1 MNPSNLDFQT
11 NDIMTRLK
19 ISGAT
24 LNQTPLDWENNLKN
38 IQVAIEQ
45 AKEQSVDILCLPE
58 LCITGYGCE
67 DMFLSDWVA
76 EKAFKQLEK
85 IKGWCTEVV
94 VAVGL
99 PMRFE
104 GSLYDCVGLLHN
116 KEILGFTAKQNL
128 ANDGVHYE
136 PRWFKPWEAG
146 RMEMLKIEGKKYP
159 FGDIIYLAKNIK
171 IGFEICEDAWSGAK
185 RPSHQLN
192 KRKVNLVLNP
202 SASHFA
208 FGKAKS
214 RETLMLDAK
223 AACYVY
229 CNLLGNE
236 AGKIIYDGQVFIT
249 QGEQIIARNELLSF
263 EQVNM
268 VTASIDF
275 KDAKNSDPADAT
287 PVYNKNEEFAKVLS
301 LALFD
306 YMRKSRSK
314 GYVLSLSGGADSS
327 TCAVMV
333 AEMVKRGIQQLGWES
348 FIEKSKVSFEK
359 DALKDA
365 LREENPPVKYIT
377 KKLLTCVY
385 QSSDNSSYQTLNSAK
400 LLAQDL
406 GATFYHWSIKEDVTS
421 YSKKIE
427 YIINQ
432 TLSWHKHDIALQNIQ
447 ARARSPI
454 IWMLTNIKGALLIAT
469 SNRSEG
475 SVGYTTMDGDT
486 SGSISPIAGVDKYF
500 IRQWLLWAEEAL
512 GCTELKH
519 VNGLQPTAELRPKD
533 DDNTQ
538 QQTDEKDLM
547 PYGVLQS
554 IERLAIYQYQSP
566 KQIFTTLQKQA
577 LEDDELLKEHIR
589 KFFRLWSRNQW
600 KRERFA
606 PSFHLDD
613 YSTDP
618 RSWFRFPILSG
629 GFQEELESL

>member
-1 MNPSNLDFQT
+1 
-11 NDIMTRLK
+11 MTRLK
-19 ISGAT
+19 IGGAT
-24 LNQTPLDWENNLKN
+24 LNQTPLDWENNLNN
-38 IQVAIEQ
+38 IKQAINQAIEQ
-45 AKEQSVDILCLPE
+45 QVDVLCLPE

-76 EKAFKQLEK
+76 DKALLQLK
-85 IKGWCTEVV
+85 TIQQWCTDIV

-104 GSLYDCVGLLHN
+104 GVLYDCTCLLN
-116 KEILGFTAKQNL
+116 NQEILGFSAKQNL

-136 PRWFKPWEAG
+136 PRWFTPWEAG
-146 RMEMLKIEGKKYP
+146 RVETIKVGKQKYP
-159 FGDIIYLAKNIK
+159 FGDLIYLAKNIK
-171 IGFEICEDAWSGAK
+171 IGFEICEDAWSGKK
-185 RPSHQLN
+185 RPSRQLN
-192 KRKVNLVLNP
+192 KRKVHLILNP

-208 FGKAKS
+208 FDKAAD
-214 RETLMLDAK
+214 REALMLAAK
-223 AACYVY
+223 APSYIY

-236 AGKIIYDGQVFIT
+236 AGKMIYDGQVFIT
-249 QGEQIIARNELLSF
+249 QGDQVIRRNELLSF
-263 EQVNM
+263 ENVNLT
-268 VTASIDF
+268 TANIDF
-275 KDAKNSDPADAT
+275 KNPENSDAPAA
-287 PVYNKNEEFAKVLS
+287 PVSLSKNEEFVKALS

-306 YMRKSRSK
+306 YMRKSRSN
-314 GYVLSLSGGADSS
+314 GFVLSLSGGADSS

-333 AEMVKRGIQQLGWES
+333 GEMVKRGVTELGWKK
-348 FIEKSKVSFEK
+348 FLNKSNIKLDDE
-359 DALKDA
+359 ALEDA
-365 LREENPPVKYIT
+365 LREENPPIKYLT
-377 KKLLTCVY
+377 KHLLTCVY

-406 GATFYHWSIKEDVTS
+406 GATFHHWSIKEDVTS

-486 SGSISPIAGVDKYF
+486 SGSISPIAGVDKQF
-500 IRQWLLWAEEAL
+500 IREWLRWAETGL
-512 GCTELKH
+512 GYQELKH

-533 DDNTQ
+533 DENNQ
-538 QQTDEKDLM
+538 PQTDEKDLM
-547 PYGVLQS
+547 PYEVLQA
-554 IERLAIYQYQSP
+554 IERLALHERQSP
-566 KQIFTTLQKQA
+566 QQIFTTLQSQVV
-577 LEDDELLKEHIR
+577 EDEALLKEHIR
-589 KFFRLWSRNQW
+589 KFFQLWSRNQW

-613 YSTDP
+613 YSIDP
-618 RSWFRFPILSG
+618 RGWFRFPILSG
-629 GFQEELESL
+629 GFRDELEEL

>member
-1 MNPSNLDFQT
+1 
-11 NDIMTRLK
+11 MTRLK
-19 ISGAT
+19 IGGAT

-38 IQVAIEQ
+38 IQDAIEQ
-45 AKEQSVDILCLPE
+45 AKEQTVDVLCLPE

-67 DMFLSDWVA
+67 DMFLSDWVVD
-76 EKAFKQLEK
+76 KAFEQLDK
-85 IKGWCTEVV
+85 IKDWCADIV

-99 PMRFE
+99 PVKFE
-104 GSLYDCVGLLHN
+104 GNLYDCVCMIHN

-136 PRWFKPWEAG
+136 PRWFKAWEAG
-146 RMEMLKIEGKKYP
+146 KLEMLKAGRKKYP
-159 FGDIIYLAKNIK
+159 FGDIIYIAKNIK
-171 IGFEICEDAWSGAK
+171 IGFEVCEDAWSGK
-185 RPSHQLN
+185 QRPARQLN
-192 KRKVNLVLNP
+192 KRKVNLMLNP

-208 FGKAKS
+208 FGKAKE
-214 RETLMLDAK
+214 RENVMLEAK
-223 AACYVY
+223 APCYVY

-249 QGEQIIARNELLSF
+249 QNDQVIERNELLSF
-263 EQVNM
+263 RNVNL
-268 VTASIDF
+268 VTANIDF
-275 KDAKNSDPADAT
+275 KNATNSASPLE
-287 PVYNKNEEFAKVLS
+287 PLQSNKNHEFVKVLA

-306 YMRKSRSK
+306 YMRKSYSA
-314 GYVLSLSGGADSS
+314 GYILSLSGGADSS
-327 TCAVMV
+327 VCAVMV
-333 AEMVKRGIQQLGWES
+333 AEMVKRGIAELGWQE
-348 FIEKSKVSFEK
+348 FIKKTKVKFNDETI
-359 DALKDA
+359 KDA
-365 LREENPPVKYIT
+365 LREEDPPVKHLT
-377 KKLLTCVY
+377 KHLLTCVY

-406 GATFYHWSIKEDVTS
+406 GATFHHWSIKEDVTS

-432 TLSWHKHDIALQNIQ
+432 SLSWHKHDIALQNIQ

-454 IWMLTNIKGALLIAT
+454 IWMLANIKGALLIAT

-486 SGSISPIAGVDKYF
+486 SGSISPIAGVDKPF
-500 IRQWLLWAEEAL
+500 IREWLRWAEKSL
-512 GCTELKH
+512 GHRELKH

-533 DDNTQ
+533 DNSTQ

-547 PYGVLQS
+547 PYETLQA
-554 IERLAIYQYQSP
+554 IERLAIHQHQSP
-566 KQIFTTLQKQA
+566 KQIFETLQEQK
-577 LEDDELLKEHIR
+577 LEEDELLKKHIR

-613 YSTDP
+613 YSIDS

-629 GFQEELESL
+629 GFRQELENL